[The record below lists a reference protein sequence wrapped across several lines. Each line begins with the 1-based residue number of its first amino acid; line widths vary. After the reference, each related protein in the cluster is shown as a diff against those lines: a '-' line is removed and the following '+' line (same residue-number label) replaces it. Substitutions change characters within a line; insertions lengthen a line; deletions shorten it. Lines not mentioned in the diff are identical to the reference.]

1 MSTVSSVRNTAYGLL
16 LVLLSAGF
24 SAPSLAQTGSS
35 IPYFEVDTL
44 TIPRIDVE
52 GYGSL
57 RLSLLLVDEVALT
70 FIVSAAVDAD
80 VGVTPGA
87 TYDLQTAVLDIPLVN
102 ADFEFYSLQLQLIPG
117 DLFQVIVADYA
128 IVTGQDEY
136 NQQCSSCHG
145 IEGQGGIVAVSLVN
159 CANCGSVD
167 VLTTYIENV
176 MPLGAASSCSGDC
189 ASDVADYLL
198 TVFQVDNSPIV
209 TQTIEAIQ
217 SMPLDDTLR
226 KASLQMVGRLPTD
239 TERQLVVDNAETGL
253 RAALDGMME
262 EEAFYDR
269 LAEIFN
275 DLILTNRYLSVNGP
289 IEQAINLMR
298 PFPNSRW
305 FDLGDDLRDDEFQFN

>member
-117 DLFQVIVADYA
+117 DLFQVIVADDA

-136 NQQCSSCHG
+136 NQQHQLRLCNYVIFLFNQSIITRLTSSGFSCWVQWPLP
-145 IEGQGGIVAVSLVN
+145 ITVYFSRSLMKSSNPSAEEG
-159 CANCGSVD
+159 
-167 VLTTYIENV
+167 
-176 MPLGAASSCSGDC
+176 
-189 ASDVADYLL
+189 
-198 TVFQVDNSPIV
+198 
-209 TQTIEAIQ
+209 
-217 SMPLDDTLR
+217 
-226 KASLQMVGRLPTD
+226 GRMTSFSAP
-239 TERQLVVDNAETGL
+239 
-253 RAALDGMME
+253 M
-262 EEAFYDR
+262 
-269 LAEIFN
+269 
-275 DLILTNRYLSVNGP
+275 
-289 IEQAINLMR
+289 
-298 PFPNSRW
+298 
-305 FDLGDDLRDDEFQFN
+305 